1 MTEPSMTI
9 AFFYIREK
17 QIQVGVNMAEESK
30 QIYGGQAV
38 IEGVMFGGRE
48 YTVTAVRRKDKSI
61 EFYRLPRVRNK
72 ALSILKIHFT
82 RNCRYCGCKCQWSKA
97 FKLASERFDV
107 HPEETNKLQ
116 IKRRTIKIND
126 GIRSCRLV
134 FYLSY
139 SEKYFHSSSC
149 TTS

>member
-1 MTEPSMTI
+1 MIVLFQNDRTQYDNCL
-9 AFFYIREK
+9 FFYIREK

-72 ALSILKIHFT
+72 VLSILKNSIFT
-82 RNCRYCGCKCQWSKA
+82 RDCRYCGCKCEWSKA
-97 FKLASERFDV
+97 FKLRF
-107 HPEETNKLQ
+107 
-116 IKRRTIKIND
+116 
-126 GIRSCRLV
+126 
-134 FYLSY
+134 
-139 SEKYFHSSSC
+139 
-149 TTS
+149 